1 MALSIRREVGQT
13 ADVARDPRDVERI
26 AQLES
31 KLDAALKRIEELE
44 EQLRG
49 SSRTSSKAP
58 SSDPPSATRHP
69 KTPTGRQPGGQPGH
83 KRHTRAWFPSDTVRP
98 VPDSKPAPAS

>member
-49 SSRTSSKAP
+49 SSRNSSKPP
-58 SSDPPSATRHP
+58 SSDPPPVTRQP
-69 KTPTGRQPGGQPGH
+69 KTPTGRKPGGQPGH
-83 KRHTRAWFPSDTVRP
+83 KPHPRALFPPDQVRSVSDCT
-98 VPDSKPAPAS
+98 